1 MGLFGLGKKNKS
13 VVSHSKDPNVK
24 FLTIVDDEY
33 VRAFQTKVLGNLDKY
48 LTRLCCTKLMERIRM
63 SEKEN
68 VGMSRYRK
76 TEWQRSSDGT
86 YIKSVS
92 YEDVNMGCGIKVP
105 LGDPYTELWT
115 IVNDDSTKKV
125 SEIRRQS
132 C

>member
-1 MGLFGLGKKNKS
+1 MGLFGRKTGKVGGGDS
-13 VVSHSKDPNVK
+13 VVK
-24 FLTIVDDEY
+24 FLTKADEEY
-33 VRAFQTKVLGNLDKY
+33 VRAFQTKVIGNLDKY

-63 SEKEN
+63 SEKEA

-76 TEWQRSSDGT
+76 TEWKKGPDGT
-86 YIKSVS
+86 YVKCVS

-105 LGDPYTELWT
+105 LGDPYTEFWT
-115 IVNDDSTKKV
+115 LTTENNDKKV